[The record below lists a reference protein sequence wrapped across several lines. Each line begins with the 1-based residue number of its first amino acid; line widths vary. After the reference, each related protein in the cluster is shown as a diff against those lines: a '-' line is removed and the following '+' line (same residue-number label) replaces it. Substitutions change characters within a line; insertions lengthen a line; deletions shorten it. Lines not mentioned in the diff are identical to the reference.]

1 MVVLKENF
9 VQFSHLQVQ
18 MYDPY
23 PPKTNNLK
31 INQPIVNP
39 KENPKENDIFETP
52 RIEMIQVY
60 LRCSPELL
68 QPRL

>member
-1 MVVLKENF
+1 MVVLKEIF

-39 KENPKENDIFETP
+39 KENDIFETP

>member
-1 MVVLKENF
+1 
-9 VQFSHLQVQ
+9 